1 MDSYK
6 AWPAD
11 GDERAIRFTGNWREY
26 LPIAATNV
34 ALIIVTLGIYRFW
47 ATARQRRYLWS
58 RTHIVDD
65 GLEWTGTGK
74 EMFFGFLMVVAFVLP
89 FFVFIQFLFPVLVA
103 RGKEAAAGGLMFL
116 FYIAFFYLAGVARFR
131 ALRYR
136 LSRTWWHGIRG
147 GSDNPGW
154 NYGGEYLGRHALSFM
169 TMFIM
174 YPWAATRL
182 WNSRWEAMSFGPLQ
196 FRADLTAKG
205 LKARWVWVYI
215 APLLLMAV
223 SAAIAMIVITAK
235 LDGQEADP
243 EKMAGLGGVLGV
255 ILVLFYIVL
264 PLATLHWY
272 AKFYRNAAAATTLGD
287 IEFGFD
293 ATTWDW
299 LKLFLGNIGLAIVTF
314 GFGLAFWG
322 YRQWAFMVRHMHVYG
337 VVNLDQLTR
346 STVAAPREAEG
357 WADAFDVGAI

>member
-6 AWPAD
+6 AWPAQ
-11 GDERAIRFTGNWREY
+11 GDERAIRFTGSWREY

-58 RTHIVDD
+58 RTHVVDD

-74 EMFFGFLMVVAFVLP
+74 EMFFGFLMVVAFILP
-89 FFVFIQFLFPVLVA
+89 FFLFIQFLFPALVA

-147 GSDNPGW
+147 GSDDPGW
-154 NYGGEYLGRHALSFM
+154 NYGGEYLGRHALSAM
-169 TMFIM
+169 TMFTM
-174 YPWAATRL
+174 FPWAATRL
-182 WNSRWEAMSFGPLQ
+182 WNSRWKAMSFGPLQ
-196 FRADLTAKG
+196 FRSELDAKG
-205 LKARWVWVYI
+205 LKARWALIYI
-215 APLLLMAV
+215 APFGMVLVGMVVGLMAALG
-223 SAAIAMIVITAK
+223 AAGSGPPPVRFQTFFIA
-235 LDGQEADP
+235 L
-243 EKMAGLGGVLGV
+243 
-255 ILVLFYIVL
+255 LVLFYVAI

-272 AKFYRNAAAATTLGD
+272 AKFYRNAAAATTLGE

-299 LKLFLGNIGLAIVTF
+299 LKLFLGNIGLAIVTL
-314 GFGLAFWG
+314 GFGMAFWG
-322 YRQWAFMVRHMHVYG
+322 YRNWAFMVRHMHLYG